1 MRSGLGLR
9 VRVGVRV
16 RVRVSVRVRVGVG
29 VRVRVRVRVRVALAV
44 TEAAAHGYPVDLLRI
59 PYSLAAHLGKAQ
71 VRADRVQRWQPL
83 GAASEA
89 SATPY
94 P

>member
-16 RVRVSVRVRVGVG
+16 RVRVSVRVRVGFG
-29 VRVRVRVRVRVALAV
+29 VRVRVRVRVALAV
-44 TEAAAHGYPVDLLRI
+44 TEAAAHGYAVDLLRI

-71 VRADRVQRWQPL
+71 VRADRVQRWQ
-83 GAASEA
+83 G
-89 SATPY
+89 SALTLT
-94 P
+94 